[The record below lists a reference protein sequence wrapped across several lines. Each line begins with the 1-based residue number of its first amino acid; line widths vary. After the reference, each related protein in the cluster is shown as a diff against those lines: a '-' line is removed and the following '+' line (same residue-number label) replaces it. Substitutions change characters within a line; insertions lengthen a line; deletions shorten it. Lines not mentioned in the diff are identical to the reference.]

1 MIGFES
7 HRPPANDRPLFPSPF
22 ELPPHSIQNNN
33 NNSNSNRNMCDYYD
47 KDAILATTEACPV
60 NLTHGLAA
68 VGRYVDPCAS
78 ANDLPPNTRV
88 EVPFWIVPTLAARA
102 LANVGTPRA
111 VYGHGLSADIGADPG
126 CVDLRAR
133 SPYFYELAMK
143 VSGEKARQDDT
154 QTLADDPL
162 MKLARLAFQGRYRDL
177 LVKALSGNCE
187 QDKAVRT
194 LPSLT
199 SEERELFESAR
210 EAARVYE
217 QWRNTEEPRLRAS
230 RTVTNVT
237 RGTRKRSR
245 GA

>member
-1 MIGFES
+1 M
-7 HRPPANDRPLFPSPF
+7 
-22 ELPPHSIQNNN
+22 
-33 NNSNSNRNMCDYYD
+33 
-47 KDAILATTEACPV
+47 
-60 NLTHGLAA
+60 
-68 VGRYVDPCAS
+68 
-78 ANDLPPNTRV
+78 
-88 EVPFWIVPTLAARA
+88 
-102 LANVGTPRA
+102 
-111 VYGHGLSADIGADPG
+111 
-126 CVDLRAR
+126 
-133 SPYFYELAMK
+133 
-143 VSGEKARQDDT
+143 
-154 QTLADDPL
+154 
-162 MKLARLAFQGRYRDL
+162 LARLAFQGRYRDL